1 MFEVG
6 RSYGITLGG
15 NSFQMECLSANGN
28 RFIMRRGDG
37 ALVDLNA
44 NRSIAGYKDVGQDWV
59 YFNNKS
65 EVRGII
71 AQAFNDIETE
81 FRRREEAYRREEEEA
96 RERRRR
102 LLGDLESWEVGYH

>member
-6 RSYGITLGG
+6 RSYGLTFGG
-15 NSFQMECLSANGN
+15 HSFQMECLSVNGN

-44 NRSIAGYKDVGQDWV
+44 DKSIAGYKDVGQDWV
-59 YFNNKS
+59 YFNNQG
-65 EVRGII
+65 ELRGTIGR
-71 AQAFNDIETE
+71 ALNDIETE
-81 FRRREEAYRREEEEA
+81 LSRREEAYRRDEEEA

-102 LLGDLESWEVGYH
+102 LLDDLESWEVGYH